1 VRTAALPAT
10 DLVEGVLKGDRRSL
24 ARLISLIEDEDP
36 SAASALSQLYRH
48 TGRAY
53 IIGVTGP
60 PGSGKSTLVD
70 RITGEYRK
78 RNKTVG
84 IVCVDPSSPFTGGAL
99 LGDRIRMQDHALDKA
114 VFVRSM
120 GTRGHLGGLA
130 RATSDA
136 VRAIDAFGKDII
148 IVETVGAGQ
157 SEVEVIDLAH
167 TILVIDVP
175 AAGDDIQAIKAG
187 IMEIADI
194 FVVNKSDLLGADRKA
209 TEINAMLDTDPR
221 ERAWRPPV
229 MMTNARAGEGIVEL
243 VDKITAHREFLE
255 ESGLLAQKGL
265 QRSRDELRTIMGYK
279 LTRELMEKLEGR
291 PEYEQAL
298 RKITERDDDPYT
310 VAERLI
316 AEFLVDYGRSITEND
331 KRKRR

>member
-1 VRTAALPAT
+1 MRTAALAAT
-10 DLVEGVLKGDRRSL
+10 ELVEGVLQGDRRSL
-24 ARLISLIEDEDP
+24 ARLISLIENEDP
-36 SAASALSQLYRH
+36 SVGYALSQLYRH
-48 TGRAY
+48 TGRAH
-53 IIGVTGP
+53 IVGVTGP

-70 RITGEYRK
+70 RLTTEYRR

-99 LGDRIRMQDHALDKA
+99 LGDRIRMQGHALDKD

-130 RATSDA
+130 RATSDT
-136 VRAIDAFGKDII
+136 VRAMDAFGKDIVV
-148 IVETVGAGQ
+148 VETVGAGQ

-194 FVVNKSDLLGADRKA
+194 FVVNKSDLPGADKKA
-209 TEINAMLDTDPR
+209 AEINAMLDTDPR

-229 MMTNARAGEGIVEL
+229 MMTNARGGEGIAAL
-243 VDKITAHREFLE
+243 VDKIVEHRKYLE
-255 ESGLLAQKGL
+255 DSGLLAQKGL
-265 QRSRDELRTIMGYK
+265 QRSRDELRTIMSYK

-298 RKITERDDDPYT
+298 RKIAERDDDPYS

-316 AEFLVDYGRSITEND
+316 AEFLVDYGRSVKENGE
-331 KRKRR
+331 RKRR